1 MYIVEN
7 GVVQI
12 TNHGMRKA
20 RAPPGAHRH
29 HHGHLDDDDEG
40 SRDSRSSL
48 VIFCT
53 LEPGSYFGELAM
65 LTSQRRTG
73 AAQVLLPPTPP
84 SMPMHTP
91 NAHAQCT
98 RPMHS
103 QAATDCILSTMRSAD
118 FSDVVKDFPR
128 YYEDIL
134 EGAMA
139 KLEATLQ
146 SHARSSVEVAVL
158 VRP

>member
-1 MYIVEN
+1 
-7 GVVQI
+7 
-12 TNHGMRKA
+12 
-20 RAPPGAHRH
+20 
-29 HHGHLDDDDEG
+29 
-40 SRDSRSSL
+40 
-48 VIFCT
+48 
-53 LEPGSYFGELAM
+53 
-65 LTSQRRTG
+65 
-73 AAQVLLPPTPP
+73 
-84 SMPMHTP
+84 
-91 NAHAQCT
+91 
-98 RPMHS
+98 MHS